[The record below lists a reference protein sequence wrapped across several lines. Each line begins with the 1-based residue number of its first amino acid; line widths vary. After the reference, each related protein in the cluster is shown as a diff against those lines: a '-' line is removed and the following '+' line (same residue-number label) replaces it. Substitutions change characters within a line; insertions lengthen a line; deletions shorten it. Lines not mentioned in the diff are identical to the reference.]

1 MKRKKI
7 YIPTS
12 HLWDHICENIC
23 NIIIIYF
30 IFIEFFSAYQSAPV
44 LIIYRHQ
51 CCCD

>member
-23 NIIIIYF
+23 NIIIIYSF
-30 IFIEFFSAYQSAPV
+30 LLNFFLHINQLQFS
-44 LIIYRHQ
+44 
-51 CCCD
+51 